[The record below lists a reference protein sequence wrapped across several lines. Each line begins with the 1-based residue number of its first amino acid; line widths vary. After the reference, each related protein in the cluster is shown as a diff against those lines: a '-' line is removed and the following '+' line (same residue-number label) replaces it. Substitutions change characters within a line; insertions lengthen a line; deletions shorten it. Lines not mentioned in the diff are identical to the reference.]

1 MQNVVYV
8 SCRYTTIVAPATGIF
23 AILRQSD
30 TTTEQAFGPSHLSQL
45 SLDPESKSALV
56 PDLTPGRSSVGGRG
70 LLHLSR
76 LVSPTGTKG
85 PGEQWSRMEPPTGT
99 NGGDLVPIG
108 GSNRDKSPLP
118 ISLFFLPRA
127 SHLAQYSCC
136 SWLGWGGVLAIS
148 STICED
154 SLIPCPFNRYKG

>member
-1 MQNVVYV
+1 MGPERRCSWWKTLLQNRPLVQ
-8 SCRYTTIVAPATGIF
+8 
-23 AILRQSD
+23 AIC
-30 TTTEQAFGPSHLSQL
+30 
-45 SLDPESKSALV
+45 
-56 PDLTPGRSSVGGRG
+56 PGCLWTRDQKVCWSRVQRLAGAAWGHRG
-70 LLHLSR
+70 LLSR
-76 LVSPTGTKG
+76 LEPPTGTKG
-85 PGEQWSRMEPPTGT
+85 PWDQWSRMEPPTGT

-154 SLIPCPFNRYKG
+154 SLIPCPFNSCKG